1 MRVPTMQDEPMN
13 ALTQLIDRW
22 TEALTPEH
30 LRQDIQVYK
39 RVRMFILSHL
49 FGPFL
54 GHPVTIYLFLNDPNP
69 WPHVHILGL
78 SVTLFW
84 FFPIALQFFP
94 RRYELLAI
102 TSVANLNF
110 AILITAYHFGGVSSP
125 LLMWFL
131 VVPLLAFFYL
141 GSGVRTSVAIFA
153 QIVIGLAAF
162 YAVYLMNRSFP
173 MHIPLE
179 EMVDVTMISML
190 CASLYIFFMASY
202 YASVV
207 DSQSEL
213 LKEIDRHQATMDD
226 LTAAKEEAERA
237 NGAKS
242 EFLAKMSHELRT
254 PLNAVLGYSE
264 ILLEDAELDGNG
276 EQIADLQKI
285 SAAGKHLLAMVN
297 DILDISK
304 IEAGKTELFL
314 EDVDLDQ
321 LIEEIEV
328 TARPLAAKNTNV
340 FEVIKDGELGTA
352 HLDLTKL
359 RQATFNLLSNASK
372 FCQNGKITLEVKTI
386 EQDGRPM
393 LSMAVHDTGV
403 GISEEALASLFQN
416 FTQAHASINAKF
428 GGTGLGLSLS
438 KNLCRL
444 MGGDITAD
452 SVLGEGSVFTITV
465 PMRVEAL
472 APAEMSEEAVDETL
486 KDAAA
491 ELRKL
496 NEADQMLSTSAD
508 ANSPSLGTVL
518 VVDDDPEYLEIMD
531 RMLRKE
537 NLNPILTSDPAS
549 ALHLAR
555 TVRPALMLIDVL
567 MPDVDGWELVE
578 TMKNDPVTRDVPTI
592 MVSIMDDP
600 KSGAPQLAD
609 GFMSKPV
616 DSAKLRKALQ
626 LHLGKKA
633 A

>member
-1 MRVPTMQDEPMN
+1 MRF
-13 ALTQLIDRW
+13 LTETIDRW

-30 LRQDIQVYK
+30 MRHDITVYK
-39 RVRMFILSHL
+39 RVRMFVLSHL

-54 GHPVTIYLFLNDPNP
+54 GHPITIYLFLNDPSP
-69 WPHVHILGL
+69 WPHVYILGV

-84 FFPIALQFFP
+84 FFPIALHFWP
-94 RRYELLAI
+94 KRYELLAI
-102 TSVANLNF
+102 TSVVNLNF
-110 AILITAYHFGGVSSP
+110 AILVTSYHFGGVSSP
-125 LLMWFL
+125 FLMWFL
-131 VVPLLAFFYL
+131 IVPLLAFFYL
-141 GSGVRTSVAIFA
+141 GSGPRTSVAIFS
-153 QIVIGLAAF
+153 QIVIGLGAF
-162 YAVYLMNRSFP
+162 YAAYLMNKSFP
-173 MHIPLE
+173 VHIPLS

-213 LKEIDRHQATMDD
+213 VKEIDRHQATMDD
-226 LTAAKEEAERA
+226 LKAAKDEAERA

-242 EFLAKMSHELRT
+242 DFLAKMSHELRT

-321 LIEEIEV
+321 LVEEIEV
-328 TARPLAAKNTNV
+328 TARPLAAKNTNL
-340 FEVIKDGELGTA
+340 FEVLKPETLGTA

-372 FCQNGKITLEVKTI
+372 FCQNGRITLEARRI
-386 EQDGRPM
+386 ERDGRDM
-393 LSMAVHDTGV
+393 LMMAVHDTGV
-403 GISEEALASLFQN
+403 GISGEALGSLFQN

-444 MGGDITAD
+444 MGGDITAE
-452 SVLGEGSVFTITV
+452 SALGEGSTFIITL
-465 PMRVEAL
+465 PMKVEMPD
-472 APAEMSEEAVDETL
+472 APEMTEEHVDETL
-486 KDAAA
+486 KEAAA
-491 ELRKL
+491 DLRRFG
-496 NEADQMLSTSAD
+496 EADRALSEAD
-508 ANSPSLGTVL
+508 RALSEAGAPATGPRTTVL
-518 VVDDDPEYLEIMD
+518 VVDDDSEYLEIMD

-537 NLNPILTSDPAS
+537 GLSPILTSDPSS
-549 ALHLAR
+549 AVHLAR
-555 TVRPALMLIDVL
+555 TVRPALMLFDVL
-567 MPDVDGWELVE
+567 MPDIDGWQLVK
-578 TMKNDPVTRDVPTI
+578 TMKGDPATASVPI
-592 MVSIMDDP
+592 VMVSIMDDP
-600 KSGAPQLAD
+600 KSKGSQLAD

-616 DSAKLRKALQ
+616 DSAKLRRTLDM
-626 LHLGKKA
+626 HLAKEA

>member
-1 MRVPTMQDEPMN
+1 MKF
-13 ALTQLIDRW
+13 LTETIDRW

-30 LRQDIQVYK
+30 MRNDITVYK
-39 RVRMFILSHL
+39 RVRMFVLSHL
-49 FGPFL
+49 FGPFM
-54 GHPVTIYLFLNDPNP
+54 GHPITIYLFLNDPDP
-69 WPHVHILGL
+69 WPHVHILGV

-84 FFPIALQFFP
+84 FFPIALHFFP

-102 TSVANLNF
+102 CSVANLNF
-110 AILITAYHFGGVSSP
+110 AILITSYHFGGVSSP
-125 LLMWFL
+125 FLMWFL

-141 GSGVRTSVAIFA
+141 GSGLRTSVAIFS
-153 QIVIGLAAF
+153 QIVIGLGAF
-162 YAVYLMNRSFP
+162 YAVYLMNKSFP
-173 MHIPLE
+173 MHIPLSD
-179 EMVDVTMISML
+179 MVDVTMISMM

-213 LKEIDRHQATMDD
+213 VKEIDRHQATMDD
-226 LTAAKEEAERA
+226 LKSAKEDAERA

-264 ILLEDAELDGNG
+264 ILLEDAELEGNG

-314 EDVDLDQ
+314 EDVDLDA
-321 LIEEIEV
+321 LLNEIEV

-340 FEVIKDGELGTA
+340 FEIIKPDQLGTA
-352 HLDLTKL
+352 HIDLTKL

-372 FCQNGKITLEVKTI
+372 FCQNGKISLEAKKI
-386 EQDGRPM
+386 DQDGQEM
-393 LSMAVHDTGV
+393 FWLAVHDTGV
-403 GISEEALASLFQN
+403 GISEEALNSLFQN

-444 MGGDITAD
+444 MGGDITAE
-452 SVLGEGSVFTITV
+452 SVLGEGSTFVITI
-465 PMRVEAL
+465 PMKVEMPDL
-472 APAEMSEEAVDETL
+472 LTMNEEQVDETL
-486 KDAAA
+486 KEAAA
-491 ELRKL
+491 ELRRL
-496 NEADQMLSTSAD
+496 GEADQALSSSAGPD
-508 ANSPSLGTVL
+508 VPRRTTVL

-537 NLNPILTSDPAS
+537 GLSPILTSDPSS
-549 ALHLAR
+549 AMHLAR
-555 TVRPALMLIDVL
+555 TVKPALMLFDVL
-567 MPDVDGWELVE
+567 MPEIDGWELVE
-578 TMKNDPVTRDVPTI
+578 TMKKDPATANVPI
-592 MVSIMDDP
+592 VMVSIMDDP
-600 KSGAPQLAD
+600 KSDGSQLAD

-616 DSAKLRKALQ
+616 DSAKLRKTLDA
-626 LHLGKKA
+626 HLTKDA

>member
-1 MRVPTMQDEPMN
+1 MN
-13 ALTQLIDRW
+13 VFTRTIDRW
-22 TEALTPEH
+22 TEALTPAH

-84 FFPIALQFFP
+84 FFPIALHFFP

-141 GSGVRTSVAIFA
+141 GSGLRTSLAIFA
-153 QIVIGLAAF
+153 QIVIGLGAF
-162 YAVYLMNRSFP
+162 YAFYLMNRSFP

-242 EFLAKMSHELRT
+242 DFLAKMSHELRT

-340 FEVIKDGELGTA
+340 FEVIKDDALGVA

-359 RQATFNLLSNASK
+359 RQATFNLLSNAAK
-372 FCQNGKITLEVKTI
+372 FCQNGKITLEVKRI
-386 EQDGRPM
+386 EKDGRPT

-403 GISEEALASLFQN
+403 GISEEALAGLFQN
-416 FTQAHASINAKF
+416 FAQAHASINAKF

-452 SVLGEGSVFTITV
+452 SVLGKGSVFTITV
-465 PMRVEAL
+465 PMEVEAV
-472 APAEMSEEAVDETL
+472 APEAMSEEAVDATL

-491 ELRKL
+491 ELRKF
-496 NEADQMLSTSAD
+496 NDADKALSAGAG
-508 ANSPSLGTVL
+508 ANTQSRGTVL
-518 VVDDDPEYLEIMD
+518 VIDDDPEYLEIMD

-537 NLNPILTSDPAS
+537 SFSPILTSDPAS

-555 TVRPALMLIDVL
+555 TVRPSLMLIDVL

-578 TMKNDPVTRDVPTI
+578 KMKDDPVTRPIPVI

-600 KSGAPQLAD
+600 KTNAPQLAD

-616 DSAKLRKALQ
+616 DSAKLRKTLQ
-626 LHLGKKA
+626 LHFGKNA

>member
-1 MRVPTMQDEPMN
+1 MQDEPMN
-13 ALTQLIDRW
+13 ALIQMIDRW
-22 TEALTPEH
+22 TEALTPAH

-54 GHPVTIYLFLNDPNP
+54 GHPVTIYLFLNDPDP

-84 FFPIALQFFP
+84 FFPIALHLFP

-102 TSVANLNF
+102 TSVVNLNF

-141 GSGVRTSVAIFA
+141 GSGIRTSLAIFA
-153 QIVIGLAAF
+153 QIVIGLGAF
-162 YAVYLMNRSFP
+162 YAFYLMNRSFP

-340 FEVIKDGELGTA
+340 FEVIKDDALGTA

-372 FCQNGKITLEVKTI
+372 FCQNGKITLEVKTF
-386 EQDGRPM
+386 EQEGRSM

-403 GISEEALASLFQN
+403 GISEDALASLFQN

-465 PMRVEAL
+465 PMQVGAI

-496 NEADQMLSTSAD
+496 NEADQMLSASAD
-508 ANSPSLGTVL
+508 ANSQALGTVL
-518 VVDDDPEYLEIMD
+518 VIDDDPEYLEIMD

-537 NLNPILTSDPAS
+537 NLSPILTSDPAS

-555 TVRPALMLIDVL
+555 TVRPSLMLIDVL

-578 TMKNDPVTRDVPTI
+578 TMKNDPVTRAIPTI

-600 KSGAPQLAD
+600 KTGAPQLAD

-626 LHLGKKA
+626 LHLGKNA

>member
-1 MRVPTMQDEPMN
+1 MN
-13 ALTQLIDRW
+13 ALIQMIDRW
-22 TEALTPEH
+22 TEALTPAH

-54 GHPVTIYLFLNDPNP
+54 GHPVTIYLFLNDPDP

-84 FFPIALQFFP
+84 FFPIALHLFP

-102 TSVANLNF
+102 TSVVNLNF

-141 GSGVRTSVAIFA
+141 GSGIRTSLAIFA
-153 QIVIGLAAF
+153 QIVIGLGAF
-162 YAVYLMNRSFP
+162 YAFYLMNRSFP

-340 FEVIKDGELGTA
+340 FEVIKDDALGTA

-372 FCQNGKITLEVKTI
+372 FCQNGKITLEVKTF
-386 EQDGRPM
+386 EQEGRSM

-403 GISEEALASLFQN
+403 GISEDALASLFQN

-465 PMRVEAL
+465 PMQVGAI

-496 NEADQMLSTSAD
+496 NEADQMLSASAD
-508 ANSPSLGTVL
+508 ANSQALGTVL
-518 VVDDDPEYLEIMD
+518 VIDDDPEYLEIMD

-537 NLNPILTSDPAS
+537 NLSPILTSDPAS

-555 TVRPALMLIDVL
+555 TVRPSLMLIDVL

-578 TMKNDPVTRDVPTI
+578 TMKNDPVTRAIPTI

-600 KSGAPQLAD
+600 KTGAPQLAD

-626 LHLGKKA
+626 LHLGKNA

>member
-1 MRVPTMQDEPMN
+1 
-13 ALTQLIDRW
+13 
-22 TEALTPEH
+22 
-30 LRQDIQVYK
+30 
-39 RVRMFILSHL
+39 
-49 FGPFL
+49 
-54 GHPVTIYLFLNDPNP
+54 
-69 WPHVHILGL
+69 
-78 SVTLFW
+78 
-84 FFPIALQFFP
+84 
-94 RRYELLAI
+94 
-102 TSVANLNF
+102 
-110 AILITAYHFGGVSSP
+110 
-125 LLMWFL
+125 
-131 VVPLLAFFYL
+131 
-141 GSGVRTSVAIFA
+141 
-153 QIVIGLAAF
+153 
-162 YAVYLMNRSFP
+162 
-173 MHIPLE
+173 
-179 EMVDVTMISML
+179 
-190 CASLYIFFMASY
+190 
-202 YASVV
+202 
-207 DSQSEL
+207 
-213 LKEIDRHQATMDD
+213 
-226 LTAAKEEAERA
+226 
-237 NGAKS
+237 
-242 EFLAKMSHELRT
+242 
-254 PLNAVLGYSE
+254 
-264 ILLEDAELDGNG
+264 
-276 EQIADLQKI
+276 
-285 SAAGKHLLAMVN
+285 
-297 DILDISK
+297 
-304 IEAGKTELFL
+304 
-314 EDVDLDQ
+314 
-321 LIEEIEV
+321 
-328 TARPLAAKNTNV
+328 
-340 FEVIKDGELGTA
+340 
-352 HLDLTKL
+352 
-359 RQATFNLLSNASK
+359 
-372 FCQNGKITLEVKTI
+372 
-386 EQDGRPM
+386 M

>member
-1 MRVPTMQDEPMN
+1 MKS
-13 ALTQLIDRW
+13 LTRLIDRW
-22 TEALTPEH
+22 TEALTPER
-30 LRQDIQVYK
+30 LRNDITAYK

-54 GHPVTIYLFLNDPNP
+54 GHPITIYLFLNDPNP
-69 WPHVHILGL
+69 WPHVHILGV
-78 SVTLFW
+78 SITLFW
-84 FFPIALQFFP
+84 FFPIALHFFP

-110 AILITAYHFGGVSSP
+110 AILITSYHFGGVSSP
-125 LLMWFL
+125 FLMWFL

-141 GSGVRTSVAIFA
+141 GSGVRTSVAIFS
-153 QIVIGLAAF
+153 QIVIGLGAF
-162 YAVYLMNRSFP
+162 YAVYLMNKSFP
-173 MHIPLE
+173 MHIPLS

-213 LKEIDRHQATMDD
+213 VKEIARHQETMDD
-226 LTAAKEEAERA
+226 LKTAKEEAERA

-304 IEAGKTELFL
+304 IEAGKTELYL
-314 EDVDLDQ
+314 EDIDLDQ
-321 LIEEIEV
+321 LVEEIEV

-340 FEVIKDGELGTA
+340 FEVIKHGELGTA

-359 RQATFNLLSNASK
+359 RQATFNLLSNAAK
-372 FCQNGKITLEVKTI
+372 FCQNGKITLEARKV
-386 EQDGRPM
+386 ERDGVEM
-393 LSMAVHDTGV
+393 IDLSVRDTGV

-444 MGGDITAD
+444 MGGDITAE
-452 SVLGEGSVFTITV
+452 SVLGEGSNFTITL
-465 PMRVEAL
+465 PMRARMPD
-472 APAEMSEEAVDETL
+472 APEMSEAQVDDTLREA
-486 KDAAA
+486 AN
-491 ELRKL
+491 ELRHL
-496 NEADQMLSTSAD
+496 NEADKALSSGAEGTRTKR
-508 ANSPSLGTVL
+508 TVL

-537 NLNPILTSDPAS
+537 GLSPILSTDPAS

-555 TVRPALMLIDVL
+555 AVRPALMLFDVL
-567 MPDVDGWELVE
+567 MPEVDGWQLVR
-578 TMKNDPVTRDVPTI
+578 TMKNDPITANVPVV

-600 KSGAPQLAD
+600 KSNAPQLAD

-616 DSAKLRKALQ
+616 DSAKLRKTLDA
-626 LHLGKKA
+626 HLAKDA